1 MTSDK
6 PDGSGAGGTPEATGT
21 DVTGTDATGTAGT
34 PGTSGAPADAAT
46 APEGARASQ
55 GGPAGPEPSAGPAE
69 GVPGAVGASS
79 VAADRGS
86 GEAVS
91 CTGLAHAFGETRAVD
106 GLDLAVRE
114 GEVFGLLGP
123 NGAGKTTAI
132 RCITTLLPVPA
143 GMVRVFGHDAAKERM
158 AVRRLLGYV
167 PQQLSADSALTG
179 RENVAL
185 FARVFDVPRRERA
198 ARVTQALAAVG
209 LADAADRLAG
219 TYSGGMVRRLEL
231 AQALVSAPRL
241 LILDEPTIG
250 LDPIARTG
258 VWEHINAVRAATGM
272 TVLVTTHYMDEADQY
287 CDRVGLMHRGRV
299 RALGTPSALRRGLAE
314 RRGADRLP
322 TLEDVFR
329 DVAGSGLDDHSGGG
343 FRDVRSTRRT
353 AHRVG

>member
-1 MTSDK
+1 MT
-6 PDGSGAGGTPEATGT
+6 T
-21 DVTGTDATGTAGT
+21 DSATDA
-34 PGTSGAPADAAT
+34 
-46 APEGARASQ
+46 
-55 GGPAGPEPSAGPAE
+55 
-69 GVPGAVGASS
+69 
-79 VAADRGS
+79 VA
-86 GEAVS
+86 
-91 CTGLAHAFGETRAVD
+91 CTGLAYAFGDSKAVD
-106 GLDLAVRE
+106 GLGLTVRE

-132 RCITTLLPVPA
+132 RCITTLLPVPS
-143 GMVRVFGHDAAKERM
+143 GMVRVFGHDTAGDRM

-167 PQQLSADSALTG
+167 PQQLSADSGLTG
-179 RENVAL
+179 RENVSL

-198 ARVTQALAAVG
+198 ERVGQALGAVG
-209 LADAADRLAG
+209 LTDAADRLAG

-258 VWEHINAVRAATGM
+258 VWEHITAVREATGM

-287 CDRVGLMHRGRV
+287 CDRVGLMHRGRI
-299 RALGTPSALRRGLAE
+299 RALGTPAELRRGLGE
-314 RRGADRLP
+314 RRRAEGAPADAPLP

-329 DVAGSGLDDHSGGG
+329 DVAGSGLDEQAGD

-353 AHRVG
+353 AQRVG

>member
-6 PDGSGAGGTPEATGT
+6 PDGSGTGGTP
-21 DVTGTDATGTAGT
+21 DVAGTAET
-34 PGTSGAPADAAT
+34 PSRSGAPAG
-46 APEGARASQ
+46 APVASEGPGGFE
-55 GGPAGPEPSAGPAE
+55 GGPAGPAE
-69 GVPGAVGASS
+69 GAPGAVGASS
-79 VAADRGS
+79 VAADRVS
-86 GEAVS
+86 VEAVS

-299 RALGTPSALRRGLAE
+299 RALGTPTALRHGLAE

-353 AHRVG
+353 ARRVG